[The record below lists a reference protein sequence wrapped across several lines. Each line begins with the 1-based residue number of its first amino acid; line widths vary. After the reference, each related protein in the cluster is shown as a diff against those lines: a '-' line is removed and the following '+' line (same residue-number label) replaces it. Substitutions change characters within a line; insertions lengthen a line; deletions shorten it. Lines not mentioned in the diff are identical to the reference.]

1 MKTQELY
8 HQLVIEGFKSEL
20 TRHGEV
26 LADHTVRFITRQAL
40 VVALQAQRT
49 WETHEQEDIEEPEA
63 TQPSM
68 SPIVP
73 QGSR

>member
-8 HQLVIEGFKSEL
+8 HKLVIEGFKSEL
-20 TRHGEV
+20 ARHGEV

-49 WETHEQEDIEEPEA
+49 WEAHEQEDIEEPEA
-63 TQPSM
+63 TQPSL
-68 SPIVP
+68 SPVGR
-73 QGSR
+73 QGT